1 MESSSNKKRLRSDS
15 DESELNSP
23 EAKRIRDDLL
33 DTLDDSDVCTVGDDL
48 DSFIKSFEDEISPP
62 PETLDQASESGDS
75 RPDLEFLLEASDDE
89 LGLPPTET
97 TPTESERIEVS
108 TELVELGEFSWVD
121 DEIPNYE
128 SFEYGFDCAAGDVN
142 VNNNG
147 NNNQNGEYVALEG
160 LFDYTDLGFGSADMS
175 RRPES
180 LPAQ

>member
-1 MESSSNKKRLRSDS
+1 MESSNNKKRVRFDS
-15 DESELNSP
+15 DESEFNSP

-33 DTLDDSDVCTVGDDL
+33 DTLDESDVCTVGQDL

-62 PETLDQASESGDS
+62 PETVDQASESGES

-97 TPTESERIEVS
+97 TPTESDRIQVL
-108 TELVELGEFSWVD
+108 TESVELSEFSWVD
-121 DEIPNYE
+121 DQIPNYE
-128 SFEYGFDCAAGDVN
+128 SFEYGFDYAAGDVN
-142 VNNNG
+142 VNNNH
-147 NNNQNGEYVALEG
+147 QNGEYVALDG
-160 LFDYTDLGFGSADMS
+160 LFDYTDLGFESADMS

>member
-15 DESELNSP
+15 DESEFNSP

-97 TPTESERIEVS
+97 TPTESERIVVS
-108 TELVELGEFSWVD
+108 TESVELGEFSWVD
-121 DEIPNYE
+121 NEIPNYE
-128 SFEYGFDCAAGDVN
+128 SFEYGFDYAAGDVH
-142 VNNNG
+142 VNNG